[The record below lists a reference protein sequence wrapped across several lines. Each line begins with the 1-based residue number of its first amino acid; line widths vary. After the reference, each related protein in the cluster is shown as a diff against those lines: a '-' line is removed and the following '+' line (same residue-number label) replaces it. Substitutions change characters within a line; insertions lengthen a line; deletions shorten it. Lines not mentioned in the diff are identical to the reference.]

1 MARFAAGWAW
11 AAYQIGLCWMLA
23 APIIA
28 GPIPMV
34 RAQHNCPAPYVSHGV
49 GSDLKTYTQHK
60 DRCNESRIH

>member
-1 MARFAAGWAW
+1 MSLARFAAGWAW

-34 RAQHNCPAPYVSHGV
+34 RAQHTCPAPYVSHGV
-49 GSDLKTYTQHK
+49 GSDLKTYTQRK
-60 DRCNESRIH
+60 DRCHAR